1 MTDQIP
7 GAQDWACVTACHRRD
22 AHPVRLGV
30 PAVTASA
37 APVPRHLQ
45 LRGRWSNPAVRP
57 HWVII
62 GQGDALM
69 AHTWWWNTWN
79 STVAKSAGTLWV
91 ANCIPVGSRRDR
103 DEPDGHLADLA
114 GVRPQ
119 AAFTQTRK
127 LRSDPEFIG
136 KARDIADVYLCP
148 PDSRPAARCLF
159 DRLDLSALPAHS
171 PRPD

>member
-37 APVPRHLQ
+37 APVPVIYNYAA
-45 LRGRWSNPAVRP
+45 GWSNPAVRP
-57 HWVII
+57 HRVII
-62 GQGDALM
+62 GQGGAPI

-91 ANCIPVGSRRDR
+91 DNCIPNCALGKTSYQKLYVTLS
-103 DEPDGHLADLA
+103 
-114 GVRPQ
+114 GVKWHKGWPYYSVDSV
-119 AAFTQTRK
+119 T
-127 LRSDPEFIG
+127 G
-136 KARDIADVYLCP
+136 W
-148 PDSRPAARCLF
+148 SRPHRSGRATGA
-159 DRLDLSALPAHS
+159 PS
-171 PRPD
+171 PVASRTRPGPPLHRR